1 MGVLVLAS
9 LLLITVSFRSSAL
22 DGAQGTVAGILRPF
36 ETAAD
41 RVTRPF
47 RDTVGWF
54 HGLVNAKAENEK
66 LRIQIEDLR
75 RQAIQDESA
84 LQENVQL
91 RAALQYRGPASIANF
106 RQVHA
111 AVQTNPQSAIDQSVT
126 IAAGSQDGV
135 AVGDVVVAPT
145 GGQSGGLVGTVD
157 RVAANVAR
165 VTLLTDDQS
174 RVTAA
179 DLTSPTA
186 IGIVKRGGGGSD
198 VLILD
203 RVLKQKAVRVGDTII
218 TAGTLGST
226 TLKSMFPRGIPIG
239 TVTSESDTDVNA
251 FKNIQV
257 EPLVDFTSLQSVI
270 VLVPPS

>member
-54 HGLVNAKAENEK
+54 HGLVNAKAENKK